1 MEKWTFDPLQGNV
14 KRYSVSKEV
23 IILEDEFLNPVKCGN
38 CRKLEDKIRSLEA
51 TLKEEK
57 KNTEMIKTE
66 YLKYISL
73 SERQKAELTR
83 NHQNLLSKIAKRII
97 EDKKKLE
104 AILVVLRE
112 K

>member
-1 MEKWTFDPLQGNV
+1 MEKWSFDGIEGQV
-14 KRYSVSKEV
+14 KRYAVNEEV
-23 IILEDEFLNPVKCGN
+23 IIIEDEFVNPNKCGN
-38 CRKLEDKIRSLEA
+38 CRTLEDKIRSLEA

-97 EDKKKLE
+97 EDKKKME

>member
-1 MEKWTFDPLQGNV
+1 MEKWTFDPLQGHV
-14 KRYSVSKEV
+14 KRYNVNKEE
-23 IILEDEFLNPVKCGN
+23 IIIQDEFVNPNKCWN
-38 CRKLEDKIRSLEA
+38 CRPLENKIWSLEA

>member
-1 MEKWTFDPLQGNV
+1 MEKWSFDPLQGHV
-14 KRYSVSKEV
+14 KRYSVNKEA
-23 IILEDEFLNPVKCGN
+23 IIIQDEFVNPNKCWN
-38 CRKLEDKIRSLEA
+38 CRTLENKIWSLEA